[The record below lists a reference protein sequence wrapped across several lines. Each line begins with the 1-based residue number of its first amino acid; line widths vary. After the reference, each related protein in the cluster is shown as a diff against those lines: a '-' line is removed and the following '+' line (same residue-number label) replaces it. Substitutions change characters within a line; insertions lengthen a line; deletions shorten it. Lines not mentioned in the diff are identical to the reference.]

1 MSAYFPRSPPVRNSD
16 ILLFSRSHQIF
27 IQLPHQDLI
36 LAFVIQFI
44 VFPTHVVLLNV
55 SVDGVIL
62 IFSSLQGIHHLLLL
76 FMANGQ
82 SSPLPS
88 RGHAELLEG
97 DSDFRIAFGFVAGAQ
112 QRRGGMKVGL
122 RRCG

>member
-1 MSAYFPRSPPVRNSD
+1 
-16 ILLFSRSHQIF
+16 
-27 IQLPHQDLI
+27 
-36 LAFVIQFI
+36 
-44 VFPTHVVLLNV
+44 
-55 SVDGVIL
+55 
-62 IFSSLQGIHHLLLL
+62 
-76 FMANGQ
+76 MANGQ

-122 RRCG
+122 RRCGRDLGSFCGEDRDRGSV